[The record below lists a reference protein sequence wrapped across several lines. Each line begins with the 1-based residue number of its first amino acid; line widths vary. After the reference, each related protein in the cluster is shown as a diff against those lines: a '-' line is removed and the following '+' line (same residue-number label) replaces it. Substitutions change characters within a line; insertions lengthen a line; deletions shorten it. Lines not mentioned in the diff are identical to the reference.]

1 MRQILQQYFPAL
13 KDAYLVG
20 GCVRDLFLDRSPTD
34 FDLVVLKDP
43 KGAANT
49 ISAHTQGHLIR
60 LGKPGFIL
68 YRIILDHAVIDVQ
81 RVKGNTIEEDLSQR
95 DFTINAMAYPTASGE
110 VIDIH
115 GGRTDLK
122 NRIVRMTSED
132 VFKTDPVRLIRA
144 YRMAA
149 VLKFDID
156 PPTQTAI
163 KKNSNKISASAG
175 ERIRGELFQLLRM
188 ENAYKYLME
197 MAESDLLFAIFP
209 ELSSLKGCTQNR
221 FHTDDVWVHTL
232 STLEYMEHIFTK
244 LKDLLPN
251 LFHRLDNQLDDHSRV
266 LLKFSALLHDIGKPA
281 TKSIDDKGDTH
292 FYGHEKTGVK
302 IIGSVFRRLK
312 LSNHDAQFIEH
323 MVHCHLLPLHLFQ
336 SEKQRRL
343 TPKGVTRFFMKNGEM
358 TPLVLL
364 HALADQMAKEKKED
378 HRFHLFISKLLE
390 DFFSK
395 FKEVR
400 HKPKLVTGHDLI
412 QEFGLSPSP
421 LFKTILTHVE
431 EKRLAGEITT
441 KAEALSK
448 VRQYLR
454 SKDLLSGS

>member
-1 MRQILQQYFPAL
+1 MPQLQQYFPPL
-13 KDAYLVG
+13 KGAYLVG

-43 KGAANT
+43 EGTAKT

-68 YRIILDHAVIDVQ
+68 YRIILDHVSIDIQ
-81 RVKGNTIEEDLSQR
+81 CVKGKTIEEDIRQR

-149 VLKFDID
+149 VLKFNID

-163 KKNSNKISASAG
+163 KKNSSKISVSAG
-175 ERIRGELFQLLRM
+175 ERIREELFQLLRV

-197 MAESDLLFAIFP
+197 MVESDLLFAIFP

-232 STLEYMEHIFTK
+232 STIEYMEHIFTN

-251 LFHRLDNQLDDHSRV
+251 LFHRLDNLLDDHLRM
-266 LLKFSALLHDIGKPA
+266 LLKLSALLHDIGKPSS
-281 TKSIDDKGDTH
+281 KSIGNTGDTH
-292 FYGHEKTGVK
+292 FYGHQKTGIK

-312 LSNHDAQFIEH
+312 LSNHDARFIEH
-323 MVHCHLLPLHLFQ
+323 MVRCHLLPFHLFQ
-336 SEKQRRL
+336 SERQRRL

-358 TPLVLL
+358 TPYVLL
-364 HALADQMAKEKKED
+364 HALADQMAKEKKAD
-378 HRFHLFISKLLE
+378 HRFHRFIGKLFE
-390 DFFSK
+390 DFFLK

-412 QEFGLSPSP
+412 REFGLSPSP
-421 LFKTILTHVE
+421 LFKTILTHIE

-441 KAEALSK
+441 KAEAFSQI
-448 VRQYLR
+448 RQYIR
-454 SKDLLSGS
+454 SKDLLPGS

>member
-1 MRQILQQYFPAL
+1 MKHTLQQYFPAL

-34 FDLVVLKDP
+34 FDMVVLKDP
-43 KGAANT
+43 EGAAKT
-49 ISAHTQGHLIR
+49 ISAHTHGHLIR

-81 RVKGNTIEEDLSQR
+81 SAKGHTIEEDLRQR

-144 YRMAA
+144 HRLAA

-156 PPTQTAI
+156 PLTLTAI
-163 KKNSNKISASAG
+163 KKNSDKIRTSAG
-175 ERIRGELFQLLRM
+175 ERIREELFQMLRVD
-188 ENAYKYLME
+188 NVHTHLMD

-209 ELSSLKGCTQNR
+209 GLSSLKGCTQNR
-221 FHTDDVWVHTL
+221 FHTEDVLAHNL
-232 STLEYMEHIFTK
+232 STIGYMDHIFAT
-244 LKDLLPN
+244 LKGFQPN
-251 LFHRLDNQLDDHSRV
+251 LFHRLADRLDDHSRV
-266 LLKFSALLHDIGKPA
+266 LLKFSALMHDIGKPSS
-281 TKSIDDKGDTH
+281 KSIDENGDTH
-292 FYGHEKTGVK
+292 FYGHEKVGVK
-302 IIGSVFRRLK
+302 IIGSVFGHLK
-312 LSNHDAQFIEH
+312 LSNHDARFIEH
-323 MVHCHLLPLHLFQ
+323 MVRNHLSPLQLFQ

-343 TPKGVTRFFMKNGEM
+343 TPKGVARFFMKNGEM
-358 TPLVLL
+358 TPFVLL

-378 HRFHLFISKLLE
+378 HRYRHFISKLLE
-390 DFFSK
+390 DFFSR
-395 FKEVR
+395 FKTIR
-400 HKPKLVTGHDLI
+400 HKPKLVSGNDLI
-412 QEFGLSPSP
+412 REFGLSPSP
-421 LFKTILTHVE
+421 LFKTILTRIE
-431 EKRLAGEITT
+431 EKRLSEEITT
-441 KAEALSK
+441 KAEALSQ

>member
-1 MRQILQQYFPAL
+1 MPLLQQYFPAL
-13 KDAYLVG
+13 KGAYLVG

-43 KGAANT
+43 EGAAKT

-60 LGKPGFIL
+60 LGKPEFIL
-68 YRIILDHAVIDVQ
+68 YRIILDHAVIDIQ
-81 RVKGNTIEEDLSQR
+81 RVKGKTIEEDLSQR

-163 KKNSNKISASAG
+163 KKNSYKISVSAG
-175 ERIRGELFQLLRM
+175 ERIREELFQLLRV
-188 ENAYKYLME
+188 ENAYKYLMD

-221 FHTDDVWVHTL
+221 FHTDDVLVHTL
-232 STLEYMEHIFTK
+232 STIEYIEHIFTK

-251 LFHRLDNQLDDHSRV
+251 LFHRLDKLLDDSSRV
-266 LLKFSALLHDIGKPA
+266 LLKFSALLHDIGKPSS
-281 TKSIDDKGDTH
+281 KSIDDKGDTH
-292 FYGHEKTGVK
+292 FYGHQKIGGG
-302 IIGSVFRRLK
+302 IIGSVFMRLK
-312 LSNHDAQFIEH
+312 LSNHDARFIEH
-323 MVHCHLLPLHLFQ
+323 MVRCHLLPLHLFQ

-358 TPLVLL
+358 TPFVLL

-378 HRFHLFISKLLE
+378 HRFHRFISKLLE
-390 DFFSK
+390 DFFLK

-412 QEFGLSPSP
+412 REFGLSPSP
-421 LFKTILTHVE
+421 LFKTILTHIE

-441 KAEALSK
+441 KAEALSQI
-448 VRQYLR
+448 RQYLR
-454 SKDLLSGS
+454 SKDLLPGS